1 MIIIMNKYFLVLLL
15 TIFIVSC
22 ESSKNN
28 TNKPTNNATKD
39 TVIAVRDTVRIYLN
53 HMLNTDVVR
62 FEQRLLDSMYF
73 SNELLSLQKQSTKK
87 GFNNNR
93 NHWVD
98 NEFVD
103 KPSFKIETIE
113 RIQDSTIYADI
124 TIRNG
129 ESKFSEKMVLIL
141 ENASWK
147 VDDFVHETY
156 SYKANIR
163 KSLNL
168 PTPLKGT
175 LSDFS
180 VKYNQDEEDDHF
192 DEEEIIDRTYGHIC
206 LMKKGKIISN
216 IKIPDM
222 DRNAEFEFG
231 GIENTYMG
239 FNIYFN
245 YGHDHL
251 RCYKILVFEFDRNQ
265 FFLRKIIK
273 YGTIVVEGGFDLE
286 KTIKVLEK
294 PLSFDMV
301 NIGDFVG

>member
-1 MIIIMNKYFLVLLL
+1 MNKYFLVLLL

-53 HMLNTDVVR
+53 RMLNTDVVR

-129 ESKFSEKMVLIL
+129 ESKFSEKMVLSS
-141 ENASWK
+141 ERQ
-147 VDDFVHETY
+147 T
-156 SYKANIR
+156 
-163 KSLNL
+163 
-168 PTPLKGT
+168 
-175 LSDFS
+175 
-180 VKYNQDEEDDHF
+180 
-192 DEEEIIDRTYGHIC
+192 
-206 LMKKGKIISN
+206 
-216 IKIPDM
+216 
-222 DRNAEFEFG
+222 
-231 GIENTYMG
+231 
-239 FNIYFN
+239 
-245 YGHDHL
+245 
-251 RCYKILVFEFDRNQ
+251 
-265 FFLRKIIK
+265 
-273 YGTIVVEGGFDLE
+273 
-286 KTIKVLEK
+286 
-294 PLSFDMV
+294 
-301 NIGDFVG
+301 

>member
-1 MIIIMNKYFLVLLL
+1 MLLAKLYFGDQKKMIIIMNKYFLVLLL

-53 HMLNTDVVR
+53 RMLNTDVVR

-206 LMKKGKIISN
+206 LMKKGKIISK

-222 DRNAEFEFG
+222 D
-231 GIENTYMG
+231 
-239 FNIYFN
+239 
-245 YGHDHL
+245 
-251 RCYKILVFEFDRNQ
+251 
-265 FFLRKIIK
+265 
-273 YGTIVVEGGFDLE
+273 
-286 KTIKVLEK
+286 
-294 PLSFDMV
+294 
-301 NIGDFVG
+301 